1 MELIFVP
8 LSSFNILWLL
18 DHLSIHFREWII
30 SYCSLSF
37 SQREVEH
44 WDSVQLDKSSHRGI
58 LGFSQSF
65 NYSEA
70 LVNEVNYPEHMTLQE
85 EHFIQ

>member
-1 MELIFVP
+1 MCF
-8 LSSFNILWLL
+8 
-18 DHLSIHFREWII
+18 
-30 SYCSLSF
+30 SLSF

-44 WDSVQLDKSSHRGI
+44 WDAVQLAKSSYREI

-70 LVNEVNYPEHMTLQE
+70 LVNEVNYSEHMTPQE
-85 EHFIQ
+85 QHFIW